1 MKTHALR
8 KYQDGV
14 GSPAGRCFRC
24 FRHDVAAQ
32 ESQSTSTG
40 THDRGI
46 GSEGMSSSLRCSTS
60 RATGVFRSFL
70 LRRRATARMQQRTVW
85 VRQESFLQ
93 RCLLYTNVDDGG
105 PTALLEV
112 ALEALAAQLVG
123 NCSEW
128 NYVPYRPAQ
137 VSLNRFVRP
146 LGQQNCNLPIAPSPS
161 AFRHL

>member
-1 MKTHALR
+1 MKTHVLR

-14 GSPAGRCFRC
+14 GSPACRCFSC

-60 RATGVFRSFL
+60 RATGVFCSFL
-70 LRRRATARMQQRTVW
+70 LRRRATASMQQRTVW

-93 RCLLYTNVDDGG
+93 WCLLYTNVDDGG
-105 PTALLEV
+105 PMCPTAPED
-112 ALEALAAQLVG
+112 
-123 NCSEW
+123 
-128 NYVPYRPAQ
+128 
-137 VSLNRFVRP
+137 
-146 LGQQNCNLPIAPSPS
+146 
-161 AFRHL
+161 

>member
-24 FRHDVAAQ
+24 FRHDVAAK
-32 ESQSTSTG
+32 ESKSTSTG

-85 VRQESFLQ
+85 VRQESFLH

-105 PTALLEV
+105 PT
-112 ALEALAAQLVG
+112 
-123 NCSEW
+123 C
-128 NYVPYRPAQ
+128 PT
-137 VSLNRFVRP
+137 
-146 LGQQNCNLPIAPSPS
+146 APED
-161 AFRHL
+161 